1 MARKYHF
8 QNYLVINVSGDT
20 LYFALNVNG
29 MKTVSIMSINY
40 SQLTK
45 TQLIQ
50 KIIAVEPEWKTD
62 IGYLYSSTKK
72 DLLEILNICLEE
84 RKEN

>member
-1 MARKYHF
+1 M
-8 QNYLVINVSGDT
+8 
-20 LYFALNVNG
+20 
-29 MKTVSIMSINY
+29 VSIMSINY
-40 SQLTK
+40 NQFSK
-45 TQLIQ
+45 TEIIQ
-50 KIIAVEPEWKTD
+50 KIINIEPRWQTD